1 MLYNERNK
9 VRGEAVVITILIV
22 EDDISLNK
30 GIALTLAQDGII
42 IEQAY
47 DLTSAETLFF
57 SRSIDLIV
65 LDVNLPDGSGLDFCQ
80 KIRAASRVPIIFLTA
95 NDMESD
101 IVLGFE
107 LGGDDYITKPFSLMV
122 LRSRVMAVLRR
133 SDLGREDKLILG
145 DMTFDFG
152 KMDFRRQGQQ
162 IALSKTEQKLLKVL
176 VSNRGQ
182 ILTRDQLMDQVWIH
196 GAEFVDENALTVT
209 VKRLRAKI
217 EDDPSAPKYIKTVYG
232 LGYVWTEGM
241 LDEKDH

>member
-80 KIRAASRVPIIFLTA
+80 KIRAASRIPIIFLTA

-241 LDEKDH
+241 LDEKEH

>member
-1 MLYNERNK
+1 M
-9 VRGEAVVITILIV
+9 ITILIV

>member
-1 MLYNERNK
+1 MT
-9 VRGEAVVITILIV
+9 TILVV

-47 DLTSAETLFF
+47 DLAAADELFAA
-57 SRSIDLIV
+57 RSIDLIV

-80 KIRAASRVPIIFLTA
+80 KVRVMSRVPVIFLTA

-107 LGGDDYITKPFSLMV
+107 LGCDDYITKPFSLMV

-133 SDLGREDKLILG
+133 SDPQREDKLILG
-145 DMTFDFG
+145 SMTLDFG
-152 KMDFRRQGQQ
+152 RMEFRIQGQQ
-162 IALSKTEQKLLKVL
+162 ISLSKTEQKLLKVL

-182 ILTRDQLMDQVWIH
+182 ILTRDQLMEQVWNQE
-196 GAEFVDENALTVT
+196 AEFVDENALTVT
-209 VKRLRAKI
+209 VKRLRAKM
-217 EDDPSAPKYIKTVYG
+217 EADPSAPKYIKTVYG
-232 LGYVWTEGM
+232 LGYMWTEGINH
-241 LDEKDH
+241 EQEA

>member
-1 MLYNERNK
+1 M
-9 VRGEAVVITILIV
+9 ITILIV

-80 KIRAASRVPIIFLTA
+80 KIRAASRIPIIFLTA

-241 LDEKDH
+241 LDEKEH

>member
-1 MLYNERNK
+1 MT
-9 VRGEAVVITILIV
+9 TILIV

-47 DLTSAETLFF
+47 DLATADKLFS

-65 LDVNLPDGSGLDFCQ
+65 LDVNLPDGSGLEFCQ
-80 KIRAASRVPIIFLTA
+80 KIRAVSRVPIIFLTA

-133 SDLGREDKLILG
+133 SDLSLGDKLIIG

-152 KMDFRRQGQQ
+152 RMEFRRQGQQ

-182 ILTRDQLMDQVWIH
+182 IMTRDQLMDQVWTYE
-196 GAEFVDENALTVT
+196 AEFVDENALTVT

-232 LGYVWTEGM
+232 LGYMWTEGSSH
-241 LDEKDH
+241 EQEA